1 MNLWPTRV
9 KPSKRISPKPKHMSG
24 FFFHSVN
31 LSDIGLSYQFTY
43 RFTFENEIS
52 ERERERDRH
61 IKIDRDIAYPIR

>member
-1 MNLWPTRV
+1 MIYEFMANEGKTLETD
-9 KPSKRISPKPKHMSG
+9 KPETKRHVW

-52 ERERERDRH
+52 ERERERSTYKDR
-61 IKIDRDIAYPIR
+61 